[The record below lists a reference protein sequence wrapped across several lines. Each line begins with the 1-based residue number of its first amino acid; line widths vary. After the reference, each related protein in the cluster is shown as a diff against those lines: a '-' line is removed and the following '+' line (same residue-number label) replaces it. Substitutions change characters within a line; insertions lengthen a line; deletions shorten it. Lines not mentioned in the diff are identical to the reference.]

1 MFGSL
6 PGRGGG
12 GLVECCLPLVLAH
25 VAGPFSSCPPVH
37 AGDTLV
43 RLGRPAERVRAGGQ
57 RSYGGGVRL
66 GRVAVGR
73 FEPLAGG
80 GQVLGGVPVSVPE
93 LLKPPADG
101 IKPNN
106 DLPLTAWRA
115 PGLVVHAS
123 RHAFSSPEVL
133 SDRAHL
139 AGLGVARAPGVPCL
153 PLRLGR
159 NERARPLSR
168 GPRLRSAQT

>member
-1 MFGSL
+1 MLLGGHAVTWLSGDGGRPRLSRLGEKRLGMFGSL
-6 PGRGGG
+6 PGRSGGSP
-12 GLVECCLPLVLAH
+12 VKCCLPLVLAY

-43 RLGRPAERVRAGGQ
+43 RLGR
-57 RSYGGGVRL
+57 
-66 GRVAVGR
+66 VAVGR
-73 FEPLAGG
+73 FDPLGGG

-93 LLKPPADG
+93 LLKPAANG

-123 RHAFSSPEVL
+123 RHDCSSPGVL
-133 SDRAHL
+133 SDHAHS
-139 AGLGVARAPGVPCL
+139 AGLGVARSPGV
-153 PLRLGR
+153 
-159 NERARPLSR
+159 RACHC
-168 GPRLRSAQT
+168 A